1 MVGAWTNPIIH
12 HSMRKNSSKGQ
23 GKIDA
28 AQAKHCSYVIRVILR
43 ASMSSWR
50 AFKAKIL
57 SRGDVGAMMA
67 VTVVSSCDEVLT
79 PAIMQAERRP
89 YSVKNHCKSG
99 SAQFRP

>member
-23 GKIDA
+23 G
-28 AQAKHCSYVIRVILR
+28 
-43 ASMSSWR
+43 
-50 AFKAKIL
+50 KIL

-89 YSVKNHCKSG
+89 SGVKNHCKSG
-99 SAQFRP
+99 SAQFRAHSGPQGNTQVAHGSAVSRNFDLSKRLTLTR